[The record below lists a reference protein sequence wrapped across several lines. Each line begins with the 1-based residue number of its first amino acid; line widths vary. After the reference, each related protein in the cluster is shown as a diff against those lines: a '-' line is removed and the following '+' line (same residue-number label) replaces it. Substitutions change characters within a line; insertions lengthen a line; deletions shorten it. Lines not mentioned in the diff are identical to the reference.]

1 METIKINSQKIKSD
15 ANFAH
20 KEANLSLFAVLNYL
34 MKSNEK
40 NLVAY
45 CKAKE
50 INRKNLTIDFL
61 KSKMTEKE
69 LNKVNKA
76 GEILEPRKLFSLYT
90 VLTAIC
96 RK

>member
-1 METIKINSQKIKSD
+1 METTKANFQKIKSD

-20 KEANLSLFAVLNYL
+20 KESNLSLFAVLNYL
-34 MKSNEK
+34 MKSNEQ
-40 NLVAY
+40 NLVSY
-45 CKAKE
+45 CKSKG
-50 INRKNLTIDFL
+50 INRKALTIDFL

-90 VLTAIC
+90 VLTAIS